1 MLFAYNLLMEG
12 DFMNDKSMIGTNIR
26 VLRKIFDETQEEL
39 ALVLNVGKTTI
50 SQYETGK
57 REPYIDTLEKI
68 ADHYMITVDVLTS
81 YDLSDQQYKIEI
93 NEDVL
98 LNRMVE
104 MTPYFSSDKS
114 KKNEYFCQAFK
125 LHKRI
130 MNKIPYIGLGWYSL
144 INKCLQEYMEAY
156 KDNEIKDIV
165 AANILSICTI
175 ALYFSRSLIYF
186 IDNAAV
192 MYTKYIE
199 GVDQLKYDL
208 EDIPRETKS
217 VIDKLQVISSNP
229 EYTELIDKMYM
240 DIKSSNRFIDLAYY
254 YIALHY
260 VLNIVDNDYDWK
272 NNQHIG
278 MEMMESFGTI
288 NNKYA
293 IRFLEYMSEL
303 LGMDTNSW
311 FE

>member
-1 MLFAYNLLMEG
+1 
-12 DFMNDKSMIGTNIR
+12 MNDKPVIGTNIR
-26 VLRKIFDETQEEL
+26 ALRKIFDETQEEL
-39 ALVLNVGKTTI
+39 AEVLSVGKTTI
-50 SQYETGK
+50 SQYENGK
-57 REPYIDTLEKI
+57 REPYIDTIEKI
-68 ADHYMITVDVLTS
+68 AKHYMITVDVLTS
-81 YDLSDQQYKIEI
+81 YDLSDQQYKIKVD
-93 NEDVL
+93 EDMFSSK
-98 LNRMVE
+98 MVG
-104 MTPYFSSDKS
+104 MTPYFSSEKS
-114 KKNEYFCQAFK
+114 EKNQKFSQAYN
-125 LHKRI
+125 LHKKI
-130 MNKIPYIGLGWYSL
+130 MNSIPNISLGWYSL
-144 INKCLQEYMEAY
+144 VNKCLYKYMEAY
-156 KDNEIKDIV
+156 TDNDIKDIV
-165 AANILSICTI
+165 AANIISVCTI
-175 ALYFSRSLIYF
+175 VLYISRSSLYF

-199 GVDQLKYDL
+199 GADQLKYDL